1 MLESI
6 TKMTQDVVLD
16 GNSPAKEVAKKI
28 GKPYSTL
35 LREINPFDN
44 NAKLGART
52 LLDIL
57 KVTNEVKLLEQ
68 IANSIG
74 YKVKPRDGQT
84 A

>member
-6 TKMTQDVVLD
+6 TKMTQEVVLD

-52 LLDIL
+52 LLDIM

-74 YKVKPRDGQT
+74 YTVKPSSEHI